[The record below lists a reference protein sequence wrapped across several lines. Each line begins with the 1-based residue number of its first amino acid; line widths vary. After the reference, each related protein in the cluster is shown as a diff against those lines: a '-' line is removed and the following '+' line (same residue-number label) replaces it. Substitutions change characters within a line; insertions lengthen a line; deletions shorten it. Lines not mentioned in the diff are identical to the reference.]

1 MIYDFS
7 VAAWP
12 PGRPLF
18 FARPCPPDSPGQSE
32 SLGWFHPSIN
42 GWCWG
47 TPIRNLHILY
57 TMSMLHIIYIYIFFI
72 YAYIFILS
80 FVYVESD
87 ICFCSQKMV
96 HIVYI
101 LWYSLILDVYCIVPF
116 VSSISLC
123 TVYNRILYPGVFVLY
138 IYIYIKYY

>member
-18 FARPCPPDSPGQSE
+18 FCQAVSAGFARSVWESWMISSIYKWMMLGYPHKKSP
-32 SLGWFHPSIN
+32 
-42 GWCWG
+42 
-47 TPIRNLHILY
+47 Y
-57 TMSMLHIIYIYIFFI
+57 TVYHEYVTYHIYIFFI

-101 LWYSLILDVYCIVPF
+101 LWYSLILDVYCIIPF

-123 TVYNRILYPGVFVLY
+123 IVYNRILYPGVFVLY